1 MKVKCDY
8 CGAMVDE
15 DRTSC
20 PQCGGKINGANRMAS
35 GEPRTIED
43 LQQWYQAHQLP
54 PEEVTRFF
62 IGKDVRE
69 AKAFGI
75 YRDDNGDFVVYKN
88 KADGTRAVRYQGSDE
103 AYAVNELYQRLRSE
117 IADQKYRAKPQES
130 GSEFNFRPLYK
141 DDEYPDYS
149 ELDEEEKRYQH
160 RNSGSNG
167 SGGNSSG
174 WAKFCLLALFWL
186 ISFALAMGTKYGGS
200 SGNYNSGG
208 GNSGY
213 YYEYDDDDDD
223 SGLRWNTHNDSSTN
237 NNNDSNWWDSGSSD
251 DSWDWDSD
259 SSWDSGDSWDSGSTD
274 WGSDW

>member
-1 MKVKCDY
+1 MKIKCDY

-20 PQCGGKINGANRMAS
+20 PQCGGKLNGVNRMAS

-130 GSEFNFRPLYK
+130 DSDFKFRPLYR
-141 DDEYPDYS
+141 DDAYPDYS
-149 ELDEEEKRYQH
+149 KLDEEEKRYQH
-160 RNSGSNG
+160 RNSGSND
-167 SGGNSSG
+167 SGGNGSG
-174 WAKFCLLALFWL
+174 WAKFCLIALFWL

-213 YYEYDDDDDD
+213 YYTYDDDDDD
-223 SGLRWNTHNDSSTN
+223 SGFGWSYRNNSSN
-237 NNNDSNWWDSGSSD
+237 NNSSNSNWWDSGSDD

-259 SSWDSGDSWDSGSTD
+259 SSWDSDDSWDSGSTD

>member
-1 MKVKCDY
+1 
-8 CGAMVDE
+8 
-15 DRTSC
+15 
-20 PQCGGKINGANRMAS
+20 MAS

-54 PEEVTRFF
+54 SEEVTRFF

-130 GSEFNFRPLYK
+130 DSEFNFRPLYR
-141 DDEYPDYS
+141 DDAYPDYS
-149 ELDEEEKRYQH
+149 KLDEEEKRYQH

-167 SGGNSSG
+167 SGGNGSG
-174 WAKFCLLALFWL
+174 GGKILLLVLFWL
-186 ISFALAMGTKYGGS
+186 ITFALAMGATNGGS
-200 SGNYNSGG
+200 SGHHSSG

-213 YYEYDDDDDD
+213 YYEYDDDD
-223 SGLRWNTHNDSSTN
+223 SGLRWNNHNDSRTN
-237 NNNDSNWWDSGSSD
+237 NNNNSNWWDSGSSD